1 MIYRV
6 KKNGLLYKVVCVIF
20 TVDCN
25 SNREALQPAE
35 CIMGVR
41 PPSLSVDL
49 HNEGN

>member
-35 CIMGVR
+35 CTMGVR
-41 PPSLSVDL
+41 PLSKR
-49 HNEGN
+49 GFTQ